1 MQRLG
6 WLCPMFALSTACA
19 SGPSQAPPA
28 AHSGGDERLAE
39 LTRGQDDQA
48 RRIAEL
54 EARLQLLETD
64 ARRARGEHTRSG
76 ETIRIGESELTRGG
90 AELESDSDGPV
101 SDALLLAATERDERR
116 PALRLHGGARPAG
129 ASAKSSAAELAPVP
143 VTNETLSVVPLP
155 AAQKQARGAPTSEPP
170 AAVSDPATSDYRAAL
185 RLLRERRFDDAA
197 LALSK
202 FVTDNPDHALLDK
215 AVYWRAE
222 ARYAKRDYRQALSEF
237 EAVIARFPRS
247 EKAPDSLFKI
257 GMCLR
262 HLGSES
268 EARGYFRRVQE
279 QYPNSEAAGLA
290 SREGSS

>member
-6 WLCPMFALSTACA
+6 WLCPMFALWTACA
-19 SGPSQAPPA
+19 SGPSRTQPA
-28 AHSGGDERLAE
+28 AHSGDDERLAE
-39 LTRGQDDQA
+39 LTRSQDDQS

-54 EARLQLLETD
+54 EARLSLLETD
-64 ARRARGEHTRSG
+64 ARRARGETVRSG
-76 ETIRIGESELTRGG
+76 DTIRIGERAQTRG
-90 AELESDSDGPV
+90 AVELVSDADGPV
-101 SDALLLAATERDERR
+101 SDALLLAASERDERR
-116 PALRLHGGARPAG
+116 PSLRLHGDARPGGAG
-129 ASAKSSAAELAPVP
+129 AKAAAAELAPLP
-143 VTNETLSVVPLP
+143 ATNETLQVVPLP
-155 AAQKQARGAPTSEPP
+155 AAQKPTGGATP

-185 RLLRERRFDDAA
+185 RLLHERRFDDAA

-215 AVYWRAE
+215 AVYWGAE

-262 HLGSES
+262 HLGSEQA
-268 EARGYFRRVQE
+268 ARGYFRRVQE

>member
-6 WLCPMFALSTACA
+6 WLCPMFALWTACA
-19 SGPSQAPPA
+19 GGPSRTQPTV
-28 AHSGGDERLAE
+28 HSGDDERLAE
-39 LTRGQDDQA
+39 LTRSQDEQA

-54 EARLQLLETD
+54 EARLSLLERD
-64 ARRARGEHTRSG
+64 ARRAGGETIRSG
-76 ETIRIGESELTRGG
+76 DTIRIGEGERAKAPGAVELV
-90 AELESDSDGPV
+90 SDADAPV

-116 PALRLHGGARPAG
+116 PSLRLHGSARGAGTGGKA
-129 ASAKSSAAELAPVP
+129 AAAELAPLP
-143 VTNETLSVVPLP
+143 VADETLPVVPLP
-155 AAQKQARGAPTSEPP
+155 AAQKTARGAPP
-170 AAVSDPATSDYRAAL
+170 AVSDPATSDYRTAL
-185 RLLRERRFDDAA
+185 RLLRERRFDEAA

-215 AVYWRAE
+215 AVYWGAE
-222 ARYAKRDYRQALSEF
+222 ARYAKRDYRQALAEF

-262 HLGSES
+262 HLGSEQA
-268 EARGYFRRVQE
+268 ARGYFRQVQQ